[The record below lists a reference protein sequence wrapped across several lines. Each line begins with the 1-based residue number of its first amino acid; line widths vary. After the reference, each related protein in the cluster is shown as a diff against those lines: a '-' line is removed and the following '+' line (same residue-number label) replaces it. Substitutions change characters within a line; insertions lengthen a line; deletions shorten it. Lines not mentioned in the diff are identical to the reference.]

1 MIRCNLRPQTIQY
14 FYFLPGTEIDD
25 CGFDPYIQ
33 SREYYLN
40 NLDYHST
47 GSHDFMVSF
56 LPSRGVHFNKIS
68 SKQFGTGNLI
78 DSGVSISMFPLTNH
92 AMEIL
97 RA

>member
-56 LPSRGVHFNKIS
+56 LPSRECILTKFPQS
-68 SKQFGTGNLI
+68 NL
-78 DSGVSISMFPLTNH
+78 GLEM
-92 AMEIL
+92 
-97 RA
+97 